1 MNRLRLPLDLQAN
14 HYDIKNYIVGGA
26 VTIEVPDEYLLNNAS
41 SWELSEVI
49 CIQRLIAL
57 ANFAMEVNVI
67 WDEEPIRQ
75 VLRSPSIFPLLAVLL
90 CIDSATHFSGGG
102 VKLEVAKSRKE
113 IYEYLLQ
120 ADLFSDVQILLCADN
135 RGHGRPKALYQS
147 KTGSLISR
155 EDFESV
161 VDTLLSTHTG
171 YGIGSSKAIFFIQA
185 IATIVAE
192 LFENT
197 EIHGRLGLDKKPI
210 AKNGLRGIVF
220 KRIKILHQENV
231 LPDQSQ
237 QEVTQVHR
245 KKEVRE
251 ADALEISV
259 FDSGVGFYSSY
270 TRKELTAT
278 VSVSEEWDVVHKCLE
293 RHYDDGDPNFRP
305 SHRAMGL
312 YEVLRALKM
321 VNGILEVRSGRTYG
335 YRTFVP
341 GEMQFQLESSASS
354 RRPNMPKPV
363 LLDHTRKYVTVPT
376 AHEYVVG
383 SSIRVII
390 PLLK

>member
-1 MNRLRLPLDLQAN
+1 MSRLRLPIDLQTD
-14 HYDIKNYIVGGA
+14 HYDIKKYVVGGA
-26 VTIEVPDEYLLNNAS
+26 VTIEVPDEYLLNNAN
-41 SWELSEVI
+41 SWSLSEVI
-49 CIQRLIAL
+49 CIQRLVAL
-57 ANFAMEVNVI
+57 ANVAIEINVI
-67 WDEEPIRQ
+67 WGDEPIRQ

-90 CIDSATHFSGGG
+90 CIDRATHFSGQQA
-102 VKLEVAKSRKE
+102 KLEVAKSRKE

-135 RGHGRPKALYQS
+135 RGHGRPKALYQA
-147 KTGSLISR
+147 KTGTLISR
-155 EDFESV
+155 GDFESV
-161 VDTLLSTHTG
+161 IDTLLSTHTG
-171 YGIGSSKAIFFIQA
+171 YGIGSSKAVFFIQA

-210 AKNGLRGIVF
+210 AQNGLRGIVF
-220 KRIKILHQENV
+220 KRIKISHQEHV

-237 QEVTQVHR
+237 NVSQFHR
-245 KKEVRE
+245 KKEIKE

-270 TRKELTAT
+270 TRNELTSAVT
-278 VSVSEEWDVVHKCLE
+278 VSEEWDVVHKCLE

-335 YRTFVP
+335 YRTFAP

-354 RRPNMPKPV
+354 KRPNMPKPV